1 MPISWSY
8 VWIRFYSVSAMITAF
23 STFVLR
29 TVVVRFNQSEIWKTA
44 FEKCLEQN
52 SSRMVNP
59 FFLQNM
65 NWTQQE
71 VCVWCSS
78 DWRRSFTFVNVHR
91 LLLSILVYPVT
102 FRNTVKLATIV
113 FFKRNDFFQSYG
125 SWNSQWS
132 SIGFSSSCSSG
143 GVDGGSS
150 GGGDRRTTYC
160 VHHRHVIPH
169 VLLVTMLFICPYCCS
184 V

>member
-8 VWIRFYSVSAMITAF
+8 PSIRFYSVSAMISTF

-29 TVVVRFNQSEIWKTA
+29 TVVVRFNQGEIWKTA

-65 NWTQQE
+65 VWTQQE

-78 DWRRSFTFVNVHR
+78 NWRWSFTFVNVRR

-113 FFKRNDFFQSYG
+113 FFKRNDLFRVMIPEIVNGQVLDSVVVAVVVVLMAVVLVVVIG
-125 SWNSQWS
+125 QPHTVSITDIS
-132 SIGFSSSCSSG
+132 SLI
-143 GVDGGSS
+143 
-150 GGGDRRTTYC
+150 
-160 VHHRHVIPH
+160 
-169 VLLVTMLFICPYCCS
+169 LLL
-184 V
+184 